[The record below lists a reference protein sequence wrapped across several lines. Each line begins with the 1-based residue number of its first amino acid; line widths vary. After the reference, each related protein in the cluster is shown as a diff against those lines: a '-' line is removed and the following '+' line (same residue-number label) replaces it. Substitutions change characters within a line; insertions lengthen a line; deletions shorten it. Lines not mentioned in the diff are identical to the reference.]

1 MTLTE
6 IAMFKHFCEGHAL
19 TKLYVST
26 YRNQVGRTNNPA
38 SIEAFLSNVEPHLVI
53 KGAIKYY
60 AIKSAFGF
68 DWWDGKNKLWLEY
81 MEEQSMNGG
90 YTPEQEKN
98 LFGLYK
104 ILRQNWDAPRFW
116 ERESTEAAKKRLG
129 LVNPDLDQEEF
140 ERELEACAPQEEKD
154 DSDELE
160 FFDLG
165 KKKPSVGTLKD
176 NEVTL
181 NCRNDKFSLTFNKY
195 YTSILRNRKYQ
206 KCDLARTK
214 SGDIVL
220 YLNSERGVNVYRGER
235 NVSINS
241 KNLCQCLK
249 TLLNVSEDYKAL
261 HIEQIEDTGEIM
273 KLKIFK

>member
-68 DWWDGKNKLWLEY
+68 DWWDIKNKLWLEY

-104 ILRQNWDAPRFW
+104 ILCQNWDAPKFW
-116 ERESTEAAKKRLG
+116 ERERVEVAKKRLG
-129 LVNPDLDQEEF
+129 LVNPDLDQEE
-140 ERELEACAPQEEKD
+140 ED

-165 KKKPSVGTLKD
+165 KKKPSVGILKD

-220 YLNSERGVNVYRGER
+220 YLNSERGVNIYRGER

-261 HIEQIEDTGEIM
+261 HIEQIEETSDIM

>member
-6 IAMFKHFCEGHAL
+6 IAMFKHFCEGHAI

-104 ILRQNWDAPRFW
+104 ILCQNWDAPKFW
-116 ERESTEAAKKRLG
+116 ERERVEVAKKRLG
-129 LVNPDLDQEEF
+129 LVNPDCGQDES
-140 ERELEACAPQEEKD
+140 ERELEVYAPQEEKD

-165 KKKPSVGTLKD
+165 KKKPSVGILKD

-181 NCRNDKFSLTFNKY
+181 NCRNDKFSLTFNQK

-220 YLNSERGVNVYRGER
+220 YLNSERGVNIYRGER

-249 TLLNVSEDYKAL
+249 TLLNVSEDYRAL
-261 HIEQIEDTGEIM
+261 HIEQIEDTGDIM